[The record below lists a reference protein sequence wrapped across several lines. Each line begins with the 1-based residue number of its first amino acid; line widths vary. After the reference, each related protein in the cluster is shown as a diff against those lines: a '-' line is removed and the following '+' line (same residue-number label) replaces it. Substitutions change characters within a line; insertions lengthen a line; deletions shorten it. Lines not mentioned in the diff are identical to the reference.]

1 MKSIMYHYVQQHK
14 KEFKYLNILLF
25 KNFEKQVSYFL
36 RNFYFFDVKKIFDL
50 QKINKKQ
57 IFLTFDD
64 GLKSH
69 FKVARFLKKKN

>member
-36 RNFYFFDVKKIFDL
+36 RNFYFDVKKYFIY
-50 QKINKKQ
+50 KKL
-57 IFLTFDD
+57 I
-64 GLKSH
+64 
-69 FKVARFLKKKN
+69 KKNIFYF

>member
-50 QKINKKQ
+50 QKINKKTN
-57 IFLTFDD
+57 ISYF
-64 GLKSH
+64 
-69 FKVARFLKKKN
+69 